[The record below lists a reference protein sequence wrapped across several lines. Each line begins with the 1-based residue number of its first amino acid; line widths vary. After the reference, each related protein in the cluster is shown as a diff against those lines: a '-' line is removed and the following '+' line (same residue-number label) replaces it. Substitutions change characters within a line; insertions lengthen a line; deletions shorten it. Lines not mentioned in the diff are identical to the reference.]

1 MESKGLLSP
10 IRESRQGFEEDLRAP
25 RAPQPLVP
33 PELFFNNV
41 FIWRKT

>member
-1 MESKGLLSP
+1 MDSKGLLSP
-10 IRESRQGFEEDLRAP
+10 IRDSWKGFEEDLRAQ

-33 PELFFNNV
+33 AEVFFNNV